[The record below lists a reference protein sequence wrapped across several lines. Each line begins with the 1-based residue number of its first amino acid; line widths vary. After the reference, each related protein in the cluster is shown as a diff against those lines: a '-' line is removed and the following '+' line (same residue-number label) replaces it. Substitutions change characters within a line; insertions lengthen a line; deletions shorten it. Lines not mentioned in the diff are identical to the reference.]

1 MLGGKACRPRIAR
14 DGLSHALIEPA
25 LGYLATRNVAVR
37 FGKRLRAI
45 ARSGGNAA
53 SLDFGDETIELTL
66 GDRVIVAVPPVVAAS
81 LVPDVNVPT
90 DVARDRQCAFPP

>member
-1 MLGGKACRPRIAR
+1 MLGGKACRPLIAR

-25 LGYLATRNVAVR
+25 LAYLETRNVPVR

-45 ARSGGNAA
+45 DARGGKAA
-53 SLDFGDETIELTL
+53 ALDFGDETIALTL

-81 LVPDVNVPT
+81 LVPDVTAPT
-90 DVARDRQCAFPP
+90 DVSRDRQCAFPP